1 MSYSKHEEQ
10 LIKEFRD
17 EVSKKLPLW
26 LKLNATELRETL
38 DELESHIWDK
48 AEELAKGEEP
58 NAIHVREAI
67 FQMGS
72 PRDIAREYK
81 RRGTPRFYLS
91 DELVP
96 WYYKSLVLVSVI
108 VVFVNLLT
116 MAFTLAKTDNVGE
129 VIGQTFEGIFDGF
142 IIGFVVLSIIFVILS
157 MQGFLPENLKM
168 VKIGKVE
175 VPGIVIK
182 GSAEAEVV
190 KPSIKPPKKS
200 KVKSILPSQGAY
212 LFEGIINMTIGFLLI
227 FFPYNNYTTYYAFD
241 MTQLITWLG
250 LFGGIMI
257 FKGVIRFSQAL
268 VSKNVRFQQIF
279 LGLSLIPASLNIAL
293 LLQLHLNSAILR
305 QPLLDLFPG
314 ADIVLY
320 IKIGVIIL
328 VIVTIID
335 MIREISRIIKLEI
348 RGFPEKE
355 MYETPRTY

>member
-1 MSYSKHEEQ
+1 MSYNKHEEQ

-48 AEELAKGEEP
+48 AEELATGDKP

-81 RRGTPRFYLS
+81 RRGTPRFYIS

-116 MAFTLAKTDNVGE
+116 MAFALAKTDNVGQ

-142 IIGFVVLSIIFVILS
+142 LIGFVVLSIIFVILS
-157 MQGFLPENLKM
+157 MQGFLPENFKI
-168 VKIGKVE
+168 VKIGSVE
-175 VPGIVIK
+175 VPRIVIK
-182 GSAEAEVV
+182 GSAKAEVV
-190 KPSIKPPKKS
+190 KPSIKPPKKL
-200 KVKSILPSQGAY
+200 KIKSVLPSQGSY
-212 LFEGIINMTIGFLLI
+212 LFEGIFSMTIGFLLI

-241 MTQLITWLG
+241 MTHLITWLG

-268 VSKNVRFQQIF
+268 IGKNVRFQQIF
-279 LGLSLIPASLNIAL
+279 LGSSLIPSSLNIAL
-293 LLQLHLNSAILR
+293 FLQLHLNSAILR

-314 ADIVLY
+314 ADIALY
-320 IKIGVIIL
+320 IKIGVIII
-328 VIVTIID
+328 VIGSIIG
-335 MIREISRIIKLEI
+335 MVHEISRIIRLET
-348 RGFPEKE
+348 RGFPELE
-355 MYETPRTY
+355 IYETPKTY